1 MIFISAGHH
10 NKDSG
15 AVGCGFK
22 EADLTK
28 IMRDLV
34 CKELDSLSV
43 KYTRD
48 DDGETLSQYLNRI
61 KTGEGSVVLEFHF
74 NASDNK
80 TATGVETLIADNP
93 STDSYSFAKDLNNA
107 TVRIT
112 GLKDRGVKTEGQSH
126 RGKLGIMREQGIV
139 ALIELAFISN
149 CNDVKVWSEKKEE
162 LAKEYAKILIKYENL
177 K

>member
-1 MIFISAGHH
+1 MIFISSGHH

-34 CKELDSLSV
+34 IKELDFQNI
-43 KYTRD
+43 KYIKDSD
-48 DDGETLSQYLNRI
+48 DETLSQYLNRI
-61 KTGEGSVVLEFHF
+61 KTGDGSVVLEFHF

-80 TATGVETLIADNP
+80 TATGVETLVADNP
-93 STDSYSFAKDLNNA
+93 SKDSYNFAKELNDV
-107 TVRIT
+107 TVKIT
-112 GLKDRGVKTEGQSH
+112 GLRDRGVKTEGQSH

-139 ALIELAFISN
+139 ALMELAFISN

-162 LAKEYAKILIKYENL
+162 LAKEYAKILLKYENL